1 METLRP
7 KIIIIGGGFGG
18 LNVALGLRHTSAD
31 IVLIDRTNHHLFQPL
46 LYQVATATLS
56 PRDVAVPIRSVL
68 RKQRNTRVYMGD
80 VTQIDKVKKT
90 VTLSDNSVFSYDYL
104 VIAAG
109 SRHTYF
115 GHSEWEAVAPGLK
128 TIQDAVRIREH
139 ILMSLEISERYN
151 DPELQKPYLTYVIV
165 GGGPT
170 GVEMAGAIAEIVR
183 RSIKDEFQSFSTNQT
198 RVILVEGG
206 PRILT
211 PYPESL
217 SEKAKQSLED
227 LGVDVRLKSIVTNIT
242 TDGLQ
247 VGDDWIASKNIIW
260 AAGNVASPLLKT
272 LDVPLD
278 RMGHVIINKYLE
290 VPDTDG
296 IYAIGDCTSCIDVA
310 GKQLPGIAPVAVQ
323 QGRFVA
329 NTLRRKINNDDPQ
342 KQPFKYVDKG
352 MMATIGYARAVAYIS
367 GLPFSGLFAWILWSL
382 IHVTFLI
389 GFRNKTV
396 VMLEWAWNLLTSK
409 RSVRLIA
416 NITPQGVPY
425 DT

>member
-7 KIIIIGGGFGG
+7 KVVIIGGGFGG

-31 IVLIDRTNHHLFQPL
+31 ITLIDRTNHHLFQPL

-56 PRDVAVPIRSVL
+56 PRDVAVPIRSIL
-68 RKQRNTRVYMGD
+68 RKQHNTRVYMGD
-80 VTQIDKVKKT
+80 VTHIDKEKK
-90 VTLSDNSVFSYDYL
+90 VITLSDKSIFKYDYL
-104 VIAAG
+104 IIAAG

-115 GHSEWEAVAPGLK
+115 GHAEWEEVAPGLK
-128 TIQDAVRIREH
+128 TIRDAVRIREH
-139 ILMSLEISERYN
+139 ILMSLEISERYS

-183 RSIKDEFQSFSTNQT
+183 RSIQDEFQSFSTSQT
-198 RVILVEGG
+198 RIILVEGG

-227 LGVDVRLKSIVTNIT
+227 LGVDVRLKSIVTNVT
-242 TDGLQ
+242 KDGLQ
-247 VGDDWIASKNIIW
+247 VGEEWIASKNIIW
-260 AAGNVASPLLKT
+260 AAGNVAAPILKT

-278 RMGHVIINKYLE
+278 RMGHVIINKHLE

-296 IYAIGDCTSCIDVA
+296 IYAIGDCAACLDST

-323 QGRFVA
+323 QGRYLA
-329 NTLRRKINNDDPQ
+329 NTLRRKINNEAPQ
-342 KQPFKYVDKG
+342 KQPFKYIDKG

-367 GLPFSGLFAWILWSL
+367 GLPFSGLFAWVLWSL

-389 GFRNKTV
+389 GFRNKIV

-416 NITPQGVPY
+416 NITPQGEPY

>member
-1 METLRP
+1 MENRRP
-7 KIIIIGGGFGG
+7 KIVIIGGGFGG
-18 LNVALGLRHTSAD
+18 LNVALGLRRAAAD
-31 IVLIDRTNHHLFQPL
+31 VLVIDRTNHHLFQPL

-56 PRDVAVPIRSVL
+56 PRDVAVPIRSIL
-68 RKQRNTRVYMGD
+68 RKQPNTRVYMGD
-80 VTQIDKVKKT
+80 VSQINKTKKT
-90 VTLSDNSVFSYDYL
+90 ITLSDKSVFDYDYL
-104 VIAAG
+104 VVAAG

-115 GHSEWEAVAPGLK
+115 GHDEWEHVAPGLK

-183 RSIKDEFQSFSTNQT
+183 RSIQDEFQSFTPSQT
-198 RVILVEGG
+198 RVILVEGSS
-206 PRILT
+206 RILT

-217 SEKAKQSLED
+217 SAKAKQSLEG
-227 LGVDVRLKSIVTNIT
+227 LGVDVRLNSIVTNVT
-242 TDGLQ
+242 KEGLQ
-247 VGDDWIASKNIIW
+247 IGDEWIASKNIIW

-272 LDVPLD
+272 LDVPLN
-278 RMGHVIINKYLE
+278 RMGHVLLNAYLE
-290 VPDTDG
+290 VPGADG
-296 IYAIGDCTSCIDVA
+296 VYAIGDCTAFIDDK
-310 GKQLPGIAPVAVQ
+310 GKSLPGIAPVAVQ

-329 NTLRRKINNDDPQ
+329 NALCKKIKGIAPST
-342 KQPFKYVDKG
+342 KPFRYVDKG
-352 MMATIGYARAVAYIS
+352 TMATIGYGRAVAYIA
-367 GLPFSGLFAWILWSL
+367 GLPFSGLFAWLLWSL

-389 GFRNKTV
+389 GFRNKIV

-416 NITPQGVPY
+416 NITPQGAPY

>member
-1 METLRP
+1 MTPLRP
-7 KIIIIGGGFGG
+7 KVIIIGGGFGG

-31 IVLIDRTNHHLFQPL
+31 IILIDRTNHHLFQPL

-56 PRDVAVPIRSVL
+56 PRDVAVPIRSIL
-68 RKQRNTRVYMGD
+68 RKQKNTRVYMGD
-80 VTQIDKVKKT
+80 VTHIDKVGKT
-90 VTLSDNSVFSYDYL
+90 ITLSDHSVFPYDYL

-115 GHSEWEAVAPGLK
+115 GHAEWESVAPGLK

-139 ILMSLEISERYN
+139 ILMSLEISERYP
-151 DPELQKPYLTYVIV
+151 DPEFQKPYLTYVIV

-183 RSIKDEFQSFSTNQT
+183 RSIKDEFQSFTPNQT

-227 LGVDVRLKSIVTNIT
+227 LGVDVRLNSIVTNVT
-242 TDGLQ
+242 KDGLQ
-247 VGDDWIASKNIIW
+247 VGDEWISSKNIIW
-260 AAGNVASPLLKT
+260 AAGNMAAPLLKT

-296 IYAIGDCTSCIDVA
+296 IYAIGDCTACLDVT
-310 GKQLPGIAPVAVQ
+310 GKPLPGIAPVAVQ

-329 NTLRRKINNDDPQ
+329 TALCRKIKNEAPRT
-342 KQPFKYVDKG
+342 QPFSYVDKG
-352 MMATIGYARAVAYIS
+352 MMATIGYARAVAYIA

-416 NITPQGVPY
+416 NITPQGESY

>member
-31 IVLIDRTNHHLFQPL
+31 ITLIDRTNHHLFQPL

-56 PRDVAVPIRSVL
+56 PRDVAVPIRSIL
-68 RKQRNTRVYMGD
+68 RKQKNTRVYMGD
-80 VTQIDKVKKT
+80 VTQIDKAKKT
-90 VTLSDNSVFSYDYL
+90 ITLSDKSVFAYDYL
-104 VIAAG
+104 IIAAG

-115 GHSEWEAVAPGLK
+115 GHDEWESVAPGLK

-139 ILMSLEISERYN
+139 ILMSLEISERYT

-183 RSIKDEFQSFSTNQT
+183 RSIKDEFQSFTTTQT

-227 LGVDVRLKSIVTNIT
+227 LGVDVRLKSIVTNVT
-242 TDGLQ
+242 KEGLQ
-247 VGDDWIASKNIIW
+247 VGDEWIASKNIIW
-260 AAGNVASPLLKT
+260 AAGNMAAPLLKT

-296 IYAIGDCTSCIDVA
+296 IYAIGDCTACLDVA
-310 GKQLPGIAPVAVQ
+310 GKPLPGIAPVAVQ
-323 QGRFVA
+323 QGRFIA
-329 NTLRRKINNDDPQ
+329 NTLRRKIKNEAPQ
-342 KQPFKYVDKG
+342 AHPFKYVDKG

-416 NITPQGVPY
+416 NIPPQGEPY

>member
-1 METLRP
+1 MKNHRP

-18 LNVALGLRHTSAD
+18 LNVALGLRNVAAD
-31 IVLIDRTNHHLFQPL
+31 ILLIDRTNHHLFQPL

-56 PRDVAVPIRSVL
+56 PRDVAVPIRSIL
-68 RKQRNTRVYMGD
+68 RKQKNTRVYMGD
-80 VTQIDKVKKT
+80 VTHINKT
-90 VTLSDNSVFSYDYL
+90 EKTITLSDDSQFTYDYL
-104 VIAAG
+104 VVATG

-115 GHSEWEAVAPGLK
+115 GHAEWESVAPGLK
-128 TIQDAVRIREH
+128 TIRDAVRIREH
-139 ILMSLEISERYN
+139 ILMSLEISERHT
-151 DPELQKPYLTYVIV
+151 DPEYQKPYLTYVIV

-183 RSIKDEFQSFSTNQT
+183 RSIKDEFQSFTPNQT
-198 RVILVEGG
+198 RIILVEGST
-206 PRILT
+206 RILA

-227 LGVDVRLKSIVTNIT
+227 LGVDVRLNSIVTNIT
-242 TDGLQ
+242 QDGLQ
-247 VGDDWIASKNIIW
+247 IGEEWIASKNIIW

-272 LDVPLD
+272 LDVPLN
-278 RMGHVIINKYLE
+278 RMGHVILNGQLE
-290 VPDTDG
+290 VPESDG
-296 IYAIGDCTSCIDVA
+296 IYAIGDCTAFLDEA

-329 NTLRRKINNDDPQ
+329 KALRRKINGEAPLT
-342 KQPFKYVDKG
+342 KPFRYVDKG

-367 GLPFSGLFAWILWSL
+367 GLPFSGLFAWVLWSV

-389 GFRNKTV
+389 GFRNKVV

-416 NITPQGVPY
+416 NITPQGEPH